1 MRIQRKRVTDIVSK
15 YNVEGITSNGWV
27 HGNNACETQGF
38 RLDKDNLVMYYV
50 IFDYE
55 DGKYSLAKRLTCSP
69 QEPYFIFT
77 NKGPADHMSIFQPAN
92 IYHLHNQILHS
103 T

>member
-1 MRIQRKRVTDIVSK
+1 MRIQRKRVNDIVSK

-38 RLDKDNLVMYYV
+38 RLDKDDLVMYYV
-50 IFDYE
+50 IFNHE

-77 NKGPADHMSIFQPAN
+77 NKLRYSDFKKVLIDFLEKGGN
-92 IYHLHNQILHS
+92 L
-103 T
+103 

>member
-1 MRIQRKRVTDIVSK
+1 MRIQRKRINDIVSK
-15 YNVEGITSNGWV
+15 YNVEGITSNGWI
-27 HGNNACETQGF
+27 HGNSACETQGF

-77 NKGPADHMSIFQPAN
+77 NKLYYSDFKKVLIDFLEKGGN
-92 IYHLHNQILHS
+92 L
-103 T
+103 

>member
-1 MRIQRKRVTDIVSK
+1 MRIQRKRINDIVSK
-15 YNVEGITSNGWV
+15 YNVEGITSNGLIHG
-27 HGNNACETQGF
+27 HGNYTSETQGF
-38 RLDKDNLVMYYV
+38 RLDKDDLVMYYV

-77 NKGPADHMSIFQPAN
+77 NKLYYSDFKKVLIDFLEKEGN
-92 IYHLHNQILHS
+92 L
-103 T
+103 

>member
-1 MRIQRKRVTDIVSK
+1 MRIQRKRVNDIVSK

-38 RLDKDNLVMYYV
+38 RLDKDDLVMYYV

-77 NKGPADHMSIFQPAN
+77 NKLYYSDFKKVLIDFLEKGGN
-92 IYHLHNQILHS
+92 L
-103 T
+103 

>member
-1 MRIQRKRVTDIVSK
+1 MRIQRKRINDIVGK
-15 YNVEGITSNGWV
+15 YNVEGITSNGWI

-38 RLDKDNLVMYYV
+38 RLDKDDLVMYYV

-77 NKGPADHMSIFQPAN
+77 NKLYYSDFKKVLIDFLEKGGN
-92 IYHLHNQILHS
+92 L
-103 T
+103 